1 MTQPDFRQQVFSYLR
16 FYEQPDYT
24 AKGDSVV
31 WFKHNAAQARP
42 ILMELAENGDKTA
55 KAMLDVIRQQLG
67 Y

>member
-1 MTQPDFRQQVFSYLR
+1 MSDTFRNQVLSYLR

-31 WFKHNAAQARP
+31 WFKNNALAARP

-55 KAMLDVIRQQLG
+55 KAMLDVVRQQLG
-67 Y
+67 F